1 MNSQATKGLR
11 MLLLTGGT
19 VFTPLQELTLTSVAI
34 ADGRVTHVAPVAELA
49 ALSASAETIDV
60 AGCIVCPGFID
71 MHMHGALGVS
81 CASGAVADIHKI
93 SAYRAETGT
102 TGVLATV
109 GTSSWDHTVA
119 ALEALERA
127 SAHPPGAQILGVHM
141 EGPYLSPDRPGAMRI
156 PLMRAPDCDEVS
168 TLQEIAQGMIKVM
181 TLAPEREG
189 GLALVEYLVSLGI
202 VPSIGHSDATFA
214 KVAAAVQSGV
224 CQATHTFNAMRPL
237 HHRDPGT
244 VGGVMAHPEITAEL
258 IGDGAHVD
266 LEVGKLLI
274 AAKGWER
281 VALVTDGVEFS
292 GLPPGRYERASGVAV
307 TVSEVLATRDDGT
320 ITGSSSAMNRN
331 VRIYVEAGIPV
342 LHALAMASFV
352 PARQLGLSGSKGII
366 QPGADADI
374 AVLST
379 DFRVMLTIVGGEV
392 VYRAPEFSQ

>member
-1 MNSQATKGLR
+1 MI
-11 MLLLTGGT
+11 LLAGGT
-19 VFTPLQELTLTSVAI
+19 VFTPLQELARTSVAI
-34 ADGRVTHVAPVAELA
+34 ADGRITQVAPAADLA
-49 ALSASAETIDV
+49 ALSATAETIDV

-71 MHMHGALGVS
+71 MHMHGALGAS

-109 GTSSWDHTVA
+109 GTSSWDNTVA
-119 ALEALERA
+119 ALEALVSA
-127 SAHPPGAQILGVHM
+127 AAHPVGAQIIGIHM
-141 EGPYLSPDRPGAMRI
+141 EGPYLSPERPGAMRI
-156 PLMRAPDCDEVS
+156 PFMRAPDGDEVA
-168 TLQEIAQGMIKVM
+168 TLQDIAQGMIRVM

-189 GLALVEYLVSLGI
+189 GLALVKHLVALGI

-214 KVAAAVQSGV
+214 QVAAAAQSGV

-237 HHRDPGT
+237 HQRDPGT
-244 VGGVMAHPEITAEL
+244 VGGVMAHTEITAEL

-266 LEVGKLLI
+266 VEVGKLLI

-292 GLPPGRYERASGVAV
+292 GLPAGRYERASGVAV
-307 TVSEVLATRDDGT
+307 TVSDVLATRDDGT

-331 VRIYVEAGIPV
+331 MRVYAEAGVPLPHV
-342 LHALAMASFV
+342 LAMASYV
-352 PARQLGLSGSKGII
+352 PARQLGLRDRKGSI
-366 QPGADADI
+366 QPGFDADI
-374 AVLST
+374 AVLSA